1 MSIVIGMKNGQLE
14 KPAVA
19 ENVGT
24 GADVAVA
31 GGNPHKVAAEEAD
44 SCGIQRC
51 LHRRER
57 NFAAAVADIAPFPVR
72 LVPIDD
78 PFAPSEFG
86 VDLPPSW

>member
-1 MSIVIGMKNGQLE
+1 VWIVIGMKNRHLE

-24 GADVAVA
+24 GAAVAVA

-57 NFAAAVADIAPFPVR
+57 NFAAAVADIAPFPVHS
-72 LVPIDD
+72 VPIDD
-78 PFAPSEFG
+78 PFPPSEFG
-86 VDLPPSW
+86 VDLPPSL